1 MNDPAHRFSGPLAEE
16 YELITLAYP
25 DFEAFQRGLIVA
37 LNQGPAA
44 PHILELGTGNGFTTR
59 LLLEIPGAEVTTVD
73 NDPAMV
79 GQAREHL
86 ETLHAAVHIHEA
98 DALAFLQSLPAE
110 RFDAVASA
118 FTLHNLEVS
127 YRNAVELEIFRVLR
141 PGGVFANADKYAPD
155 GQERF
160 DALVYQVERFFDA
173 FVPPGKID
181 LLQRWVTHNITDQS
195 PRFVMPA
202 AAAPPRLEAL
212 GFENVTLTGRS
223 HMQAVLSARKPGT
236 PGTKGT
242 P

>member
-1 MNDPAHRFSGPLAEE
+1 MKEPAHRFSGPLAEE

-25 DFEAFQRGLIVA
+25 DFEEFQRGLIAA
-37 LNQGPAA
+37 LHQGLAA
-44 PHILELGTGNGFTTR
+44 PQVLELGTGNGFTTR
-59 LLLEIPGAEVTTVD
+59 LLLEIPGADITTVD

-79 GQAREHL
+79 SQAREHL
-86 ETLHAAVHIHEA
+86 ENLHATVHIREA

-110 RFDAVASA
+110 SFDAVASA
-118 FTLHNLEVS
+118 FTLHNFEES
-127 YRNAVELEIFRVLR
+127 YRNTVEAEVYRVLR

-173 FVPPGKID
+173 FAPRGKLD

-212 GFENVTLTGRS
+212 GFQNVTLTGRS
-223 HMQAVLSARKPGT
+223 HMQAVLSARKPGA
-236 PGTKGT
+236 PGKKGT
-242 P
+242 T